1 VESEAFDY
9 LLPEERIAIYP
20 ASPRS
25 SARLLHW
32 RSAGDWSHHTVHDL
46 GVNPDLLGKGA
57 QLWHNVSRVIRARF
71 SVVRSTGGVMEVLLL
86 EPLHAPVDAVLAQ
99 EGASAWRCMVRGGK
113 RWTGG
118 WVDAF
123 LEGESRLR
131 LELLQVESS
140 GTRLVRLHPSPGRTL
155 GDWLDRLGS
164 LPLPPYLGRSAEPE
178 DDVRYQTI
186 YASALG
192 SVAAPTAGLHFDE
205 EVWAGI
211 QGYAS
216 VHAVTL
222 HVGAGTFKPLGDAGV
237 GGHQM
242 HAEQV
247 FLNRSELEALAVRGV
262 RRVAVGTTTLRT
274 LESFFWWARLWR
286 DSGVYPPH
294 LPQWEWRRD
303 SGAADDWT
311 IEDAALWVLEQA
323 ADNGLWSVPGV
334 GETDKLGFST
344 GIMIIP
350 GYRVRSVD
358 ALMTNFHQPRS
369 TLLCLVEAFVGP
381 EWRNLYDE
389 ALKEGY
395 RFLSFGDSS
404 LLEKRFLG

>member
-1 VESEAFDY
+1 
-9 LLPEERIAIYP
+9 
-20 ASPRS
+20 
-25 SARLLHW
+25 
-32 RSAGDWSHHTVHDL
+32 
-46 GVNPDLLGKGA
+46 
-57 QLWHNVSRVIRARF
+57 
-71 SVVRSTGGVMEVLLL
+71 
-86 EPLHAPVDAVLAQ
+86 
-99 EGASAWRCMVRGGK
+99 
-113 RWTGG
+113 
-118 WVDAF
+118 
-123 LEGESRLR
+123 
-131 LELLQVESS
+131 
-140 GTRLVRLHPSPGRTL
+140 
-155 GDWLDRLGS
+155 
-164 LPLPPYLGRSAEPE
+164 
-178 DDVRYQTI
+178 
-186 YASALG
+186 
-192 SVAAPTAGLHFDE
+192 
-205 EVWAGI
+205 
-211 QGYAS
+211 
-216 VHAVTL
+216 
-222 HVGAGTFKPLGDAGV
+222 VGAGTFKPLGDAGV

-303 SGAADDWT
+303 SGAGDDWT

-334 GETDKLGFST
+334 GETDTLGFST

-389 ALKEGY
+389 AVKEGY